1 MPTQDRAALDGKGEI
16 MATKA
21 ELRAAYIADGWT
33 VQPVASWAVR
43 GLIDNVTW
51 YDVAVFPPG
60 KDSFFTA
67 QVVVT
72 DDDVAG
78 SESAEARGKLV
89 VVVPDATFDAELR
102 TYLDTL
108 EGNSSIFAISVT
120 QSFSTDKVA
129 EVKAY
134 LEDSSTATY
143 VVKQRA
149 DTFSFKALT

>member
-1 MPTQDRAALDGKGEI
+1 

-21 ELRAAYIADGWT
+21 ELRATYLADGWKIESPADWRR
-33 VQPVASWAVR
+33 VSREGAPGPV
-43 GLIDNVTW
+43 I
-51 YDVAVFPPG
+51 YDVGIFTPAPNGVYR
-60 KDSFFTA
+60 TA
-67 QVVVT
+67 QVYVT
-72 DDDVAG
+72 DDGGAG
-78 SESAEARGKLV
+78 ESAEARGALV
-89 VVVPDATFDAELR
+89 VAEATFDAELR